1 MRRVLCL
8 LLPLAVTAAAPPA
21 WAGPKIE
28 FDPPQAD
35 LGIIEGDAETSFSV
49 FIRNDGDDTL
59 RISRVR
65 VTCGC
70 TVAILPDSTVEPG
83 GRVPLKGIFNSRK
96 FEGEIHKALFVDS
109 NDPKRKRVPL
119 TVEGFIVRGVSYSPR
134 QVFFANARVHEGE
147 TKSVTIRSA
156 KEIPLAVTGASMKNE
171 IFRVETFPL
180 ARAGDWR
187 IDVTLLPQDKGQS
200 FRDTV
205 TVLTNIEKYAA
216 IRIPVLG
223 QIR

>member
-1 MRRVLCL
+1 MRRAL
-8 LLPLAVTAAAPPA
+8 LLLLLAVAAPPA
-21 WAGPKIE
+21 WAGPKIA
-28 FDPPQAD
+28 FDPPEAD
-35 LGIIEGDAETSFSV
+35 MGVIEGDAETSFSV
-49 FIRNDGDDTL
+49 FIENDGDDTL
-59 RISRVR
+59 RIADIR

-83 GRVPLKGIFNSRK
+83 GSVPLKGIFNSRK

-109 NDPKRKRVPL
+109 NDPEHKRVALAL
-119 TVEGFIVRGVSYSPR
+119 TGFIVREVSYYPR
-134 QVFFANARVHEGE
+134 QVFFANARVNEGE

-156 KEIPLAVTGASMKNE
+156 KNIPLEVAGASMEND
-171 IFRVETFPL
+171 IFRIETVPL

-187 IDVTLLPQDKGQS
+187 IDLTLLPQAKGQS

-205 TVLTNIEKYAA
+205 TVLTNIEKYGT
-216 IRIPVLG
+216 IKIPVLG